1 MAKFETWVA
10 LGSLVLGIM
19 FVFLIISFYNFLIG
33 PGGKG
38 PQVFVDP
45 IGVLILNVSISGAPC
60 LILAGVV
67 FGLTRTSA
75 RRNSALILIST
86 GIILIAGMFAARLQF
101 TKINPL
107 FVATGMDLVPVVFI
121 VGGMGI
127 AVLGGYLVNA
137 SRKVRRNFEDEI
149 Q

>member
-10 LGSLVLGIM
+10 FGSLALGIM
-19 FVFLIISFYNFLIG
+19 FVALIISFANLLSG

-45 IGVLILNVSISGAPC
+45 IGILVLNVSISGAPC

-67 FGLTRTSA
+67 FGLTRSNA

-86 GIILIAGMFAARLQF
+86 GVILIAGMYVARIAF

-107 FVATGMDLVPVVFI
+107 FVVTGMDIVPIIFIIGGIGVAVV
-121 VGGMGI
+121 
-127 AVLGGYLVNA
+127 GGYLLNA
-137 SRKVRRNFEDEI
+137 SRKARRNFEDEI

>member
-1 MAKFETWVA
+1 MVKFETWVA
-10 LGSLVLGIM
+10 LGSLALGIM
-19 FVFLIISFYNFLIG
+19 FVFLILSFYNFLIG

-45 IGVLILNVSISGAPC
+45 MGVLILNVSISGAPC

-75 RRNSALILIST
+75 QRNSALLLIST
-86 GIILIAGMFAARLQF
+86 GIILIAGMSAARLELA
-101 TKINPL
+101 KINPL
-107 FVATGMDLVPVVFI
+107 FVVAGMDIVPVIFTI
-121 VGGMGI
+121 GGIGLA
-127 AVLGGYLVNA
+127 AVGGYLVNA
-137 SRKVRRNFEDEI
+137 SKKVRRNLEDEI

>member
-1 MAKFETWVA
+1 MVKFETWVA
-10 LGSLVLGIM
+10 LGSLALGIM
-19 FVFLIISFYNFLIG
+19 FVFLILSFYNFLIG
-33 PGGKG
+33 PGAKG

-45 IGVLILNVSISGAPC
+45 MGVLILNVSISGAPC

-75 RRNSALILIST
+75 QRNSAILLIST
-86 GIILIAGMFAARLQF
+86 GIILIAGMSVARLEF

-107 FVATGMDLVPVVFI
+107 FVVAGMDIVPVIFAI
-121 VGGMGI
+121 GGIGVAAI
-127 AVLGGYLVNA
+127 GGYLVNA
-137 SRKVRRNFEDEI
+137 SKKVRRNFEDEI

>member
-1 MAKFETWVA
+1 VVKFETWVA
-10 LGSLVLGIM
+10 LGSLALGIM
-19 FVFLIISFYNFLIG
+19 FVFLILSFYNFLIG

-86 GIILIAGMFAARLQF
+86 GIILIAGMSAARVAF

-107 FVATGMDLVPVVFI
+107 FVVTGMDIVPVIFI
-121 VGGMGI
+121 VGGMGVV
-127 AVLGGYLVNA
+127 VLGGYLVNA
-137 SRKVRRNFEDEI
+137 SRKVRRNYEDEI

>member
-1 MAKFETWVA
+1 MINFETWVA
-10 LGSLVLGIM
+10 LGSLALGIM
-19 FVFLIISFYNFLIG
+19 FVFLILSFYNFLIG

-45 IGVLILNVSISGAPC
+45 IGVLILSVSISGAPC

-75 RRNSALILIST
+75 RRNSALLLIST
-86 GIILIAGMFAARLQF
+86 GIILIAGMSAARLEF

-107 FVATGMDLVPVVFI
+107 FVVAGMDIVPVIFTI
-121 VGGMGI
+121 GGMGLTGVG
-127 AVLGGYLVNA
+127 AYLVNA
-137 SRKVRRNFEDEI
+137 SKKIRQNFKDEI

>member
-1 MAKFETWVA
+1 MVNFETWVA
-10 LGSLVLGIM
+10 LGSLALGIM
-19 FVFLIISFYNFLIG
+19 FVFLILSFYNFLIG

-45 IGVLILNVSISGAPC
+45 LGVLILNVSISGAPC

-75 RRNSALILIST
+75 RRNSALLLIST
-86 GIILIAGMFAARLQF
+86 GIVLIAGMSAAGLEFA
-101 TKINPL
+101 KINPL
-107 FVATGMDLVPVVFI
+107 FVVA
-121 VGGMGI
+121 GMGI
-127 AVLGGYLVNA
+127 VPVIFTICGIGVAAVGAYLVNA
-137 SRKVRRNFEDEI
+137 SKKIRRNFEDEI

>member
-1 MAKFETWVA
+1 MVKFETWVA
-10 LGSLVLGIM
+10 LGSLALGIM
-19 FVFLIISFYNFLIG
+19 FVFLILSFYNFLIG

-75 RRNSALILIST
+75 QRNPALLLIST
-86 GIILIAGMFAARLQF
+86 GIILIAGMSAARLEF

-107 FVATGMDLVPVVFI
+107 FVVAGMDIVPVIFAI
-121 VGGMGI
+121 SGI
-127 AVLGGYLVNA
+127 GVAAVGGYLVKT
-137 SRKVRRNFEDEI
+137 SKKVRRNFENEI

>member
-10 LGSLVLGIM
+10 LGSLALGLM
-19 FVFLIISFYNFLIG
+19 FVFLILSFYNFLIG
-33 PGGKG
+33 PGWKG

-45 IGVLILNVSISGAPC
+45 MGVLILNVSISGAPC

-75 RRNSALILIST
+75 QRNSALLLIST
-86 GIILIAGMFAARLQF
+86 GIILIAGMSVARLELA
-101 TKINPL
+101 KINPL
-107 FVATGMDLVPVVFI
+107 FVVAGMDIVPVIFTI
-121 VGGMGI
+121 GGIGLA
-127 AVLGGYLVNA
+127 AVGGYLVNA
-137 SRKVRRNFEDEI
+137 SKKVRRNFEDEI